1 MTGNHIL
8 LIISLILAILAAI
21 PLPTYG
27 VSLGWA
33 AFAFFI
39 ASLLVAGGFIR

>member
-1 MTGNHIL
+1 MTGNNIL

-39 ASLLVAGGFIR
+39 ASLLVAGGIIR

>member
-1 MTGNHIL
+1 MTGNNIL
-8 LIISLILAILAAI
+8 LIIALILAILAAI

-39 ASLLVAGGFIR
+39 ASLLVSGGIIR

>member
-39 ASLLVAGGFIR
+39 ASLLVSGGILR